1 MMKLECI
8 FLFTSFKSGI
18 VEEISDFKFDI
29 THSFKYFNKNDHM
42 INVFMVE
49 HQKLHSIN
57 QNIYSIFKN

>member
-29 THSFKYFNKNDHM
+29 THSFKNFNKKDHM

-49 HQKLHSIN
+49 H
-57 QNIYSIFKN
+57 